1 MRGTKAKAMRQYVRK
16 TFPMLSAA
24 SLYRLEGYGTQTAVL
39 TPQCQRSM
47 YQRIKRAY
55 KEARRNGTNNNGETI

>member
-16 TFPMLSAA
+16 NFPFLSAA
-24 SLYRLEGYGTQTAVL
+24 PLYRLDGYGTQTAVL

-55 KEARRNGTNNNGETI
+55 KEAHRNGTNSNGETI

>member
-1 MRGTKAKAMRQYVRK
+1 MRGTKAKAMRKYVRT

-24 SLYRLEGYGTQTAVL
+24 PLYRLAGYGTQTAVL

-55 KEARRNGTNNNGETI
+55 KEARINGTYNNGENV